1 MLNKFVI
8 HHIPAKS
15 EREGGEVHTSIA
27 QFLKR
32 IIYTSSLFEQN
43 VSSLIAGIVR
53 WCKQLHLISSLQAIC
68 NLIKKPID
76 NRLAFQYIHVCR
88 NDKLRL
94 FQIDEGIIKFS
105 ELLIY
110 NSEDMIHLSCSIFV
124 QPKLISFSEIL
135 HSLSNLIHT
144 CLCIAKAEITVSIVR
159 IAVYSFLV
167 ILNCILIPAER
178 HTHICCT
185 LISICTVLIKFNRF
199 FSEFKGFSHLTINK
213 SDPRI

>member
-1 MLNKFVI
+1 MNRVAILFMLNKFVI

-15 EREGGEVHTSIA
+15 EREGGEVHSSIT

-32 IIYTSSLFEQN
+32 IVYTSSLFEQN

-94 FQIDEGIIKFS
+94 FQIDESIIKLS
-105 ELLIY
+105 KLLIY
-110 NSEDMIHLSCSIFV
+110 NSKDMIHLSCGIFI
-124 QPKLISFSEIL
+124 QPKLICFSKIL
-135 HSLSNLIHT
+135 HGFSNLIYA
-144 CLCIAKAEITVSIVR
+144 CLCIAEAEKAISIVR

-167 ILNCILIPAER
+167 ILNCILIS
-178 HTHICCT
+178 T
-185 LISICTVLIKFNRF
+185 K
-199 FSEFKGFSHLTINK
+199 
-213 SDPRI
+213 